1 MKKDNRTRGKIS
13 LSRYFQ
19 PYAPGDLVVLVGEP
33 AVQRAMFHPRYWGCR
48 GTILAKRGRCYEV
61 EISDKGLAKMF
72 VVHPIHLRKA

>member
-1 MKKDNRTRGKIS
+1 MKKANRTAGKIS

-19 PYAPGDLVVLVGEP
+19 PYKDGDLVVLVGEP

-48 GTILAKRGRCYEV
+48 GTVVGKRGRCYEIM
-61 EISDKGLAKMF
+61 ISDQGLAKMF